1 MNKEETIIK
10 YFSGNYAYDLFLMG
24 MIFGNPIYSEYISNK
39 EYLNGAIVGNISS
52 IFLAIKEKM
61 VDKNNNILLPISLM
75 EKNVNII
82 ANKTDCGYEING
94 YTFKDSYTLVTTIRN
109 KLGHGEYLIDFAH
122 NRIILKVDG
131 NDIVIQIPKL
141 TNFVI
146 SSFSSTLQ
154 NYNTSSFTRC
164 FVYSKSI
171 IGKDKERYSLNEYK
185 NMIASYYKYNIT
197 IKRKDGSPIEGF
209 IFDRFNETVSSFS
222 NSLNL
227 SELIDFEKKVKNDY
241 EVTWNKVSTKNEDTK
256 MLESFLYNS
265 TTLNT
270 PYERAIE
277 IVGYE
282 VDKLFNKDKFDNF
295 SMIAS
300 GVHNLLLLNS
310 IKELG
315 TSNYEKVHDDII
327 KKYGKLYITTDDLAQ
342 SLISSFNALFAYSYD
357 DVLHNKNEYQS
368 LDLDGFDY
376 SLIDTSSFN
385 VEVEKT
391 DDGYITDLGVK
402 ENAIKNN
409 INKLN
414 NALVSCNNN
423 LAKVTSIGNQKG
435 INAITSQ
442 INTINGN
449 INGYNIDLANIQNT
463 LNNVN
468 NYVST
473 YASLLKNE
481 KIINGIRNSIAH
493 GNYKVILKE
502 TLKDSL
508 IEFTDFY
515 EGEVTFKASISID
528 NFVEFL
534 QKSAIEIEKYLSKEE
549 KLVLG
554 N

>member
-122 NRIILKVDG
+122 NRVILKVDG

-185 NMIASYYKYNIT
+185 NMIVSYYKYNIT

-256 MLESFLYNS
+256 TLASFLYNS
-265 TTLNT
+265 TTPNT
-270 PYERAIE
+270 PYERVIE
-277 IVGYE
+277 IIGYE

-327 KKYGKLYITTDDLAQ
+327 KKYGKLYIATDDLAQ

-473 YASLLKNE
+473 YASLIKNE

-534 QKSAIEIEKYLSKEE
+534 HKSAIEIEKYLSKEE
-549 KLVLG
+549 KLALG

>member
-39 EYLNGAIVGNISS
+39 EYLHGAIVGNISS

-122 NRIILKVDG
+122 NRIILKVDE

-164 FVYSKSI
+164 FVYTKSI

-222 NSLNL
+222 NSLDL

-256 MLESFLYNS
+256 MFASFLYNS
-265 TTLNT
+265 TTPNT
-270 PYERAIE
+270 PYERVIE
-277 IVGYE
+277 IIGYE

-327 KKYGKLYITTDDLAQ
+327 KKYGKLYIATDDLAQ
-342 SLISSFNALFAYSYD
+342 SLISSFNALFAYGYD

-368 LDLDGFDY
+368 LDLEGFDY

-414 NALVSCNNN
+414 NALVSSNNN

-473 YASLLKNE
+473 YASLIKNE

>member
-164 FVYSKSI
+164 FVYSESI

-222 NSLNL
+222 KSLDL
-227 SELIDFEKKVKNDY
+227 SELMDFERKVKEDY
-241 EVTWNKVSTKNEDTK
+241 EVSWKKVSTKNEDTK
-256 MLESFLYNS
+256 VLASFLYNS

-327 KKYGKLYITTDDLAQ
+327 KKYGKLYIATDDLAQ
-342 SLISSFNALFAYSYD
+342 SLISSFNALFAYGYD

-473 YASLLKNE
+473 YASLIKNE

>member
-24 MIFGNPIYSEYISNK
+24 VIFGNPIYSEYISNK

-52 IFLAIKEKM
+52 IFLTIKEKM

-164 FVYSKSI
+164 FVYTKSI

-222 NSLNL
+222 KSLDL
-227 SELIDFEKKVKNDY
+227 SELMDFERKVKEDY
-241 EVTWNKVSTKNEDTK
+241 EVSWKKVSTKNEDTK
-256 MLESFLYNS
+256 ILASFLYNS

-270 PYERAIE
+270 PYERVIE
-277 IVGYE
+277 IIGYE

-315 TSNYEKVHDDII
+315 TSNYEKVHDDIV
-327 KKYGKLYITTDDLAQ
+327 KKYGKLYIATDDLAQ
-342 SLISSFNALFAYSYD
+342 SLISSFNALFAYGYD

-368 LDLDGFDY
+368 LDLEGFDY

-423 LAKVTSIGNQKG
+423 LAKVTSLGKKDA
-435 INAITSQ
+435 INKITSQ

-473 YASLLKNE
+473 YASLIKNE

>member
-164 FVYSKSI
+164 FVYSESI

-222 NSLNL
+222 KSLDLN
-227 SELIDFEKKVKNDY
+227 ELMDFERKVKEDY

-256 MLESFLYNS
+256 MLASFLYNS
-265 TTLNT
+265 TTPNT
-270 PYERAIE
+270 PYERVIE
-277 IVGYE
+277 IIGYE

-327 KKYGKLYITTDDLAQ
+327 KKYGKLYIATDDLAQ
-342 SLISSFNALFAYSYD
+342 SLISSFNALFAYGYD

-414 NALVSCNNN
+414 NALVSSNNN
-423 LAKVTSIGNQKG
+423 LAKVTSLGKKDA
-435 INAITSQ
+435 INTITSQ

>member
-39 EYLNGAIVGNISS
+39 EYLNGAIAGNISS

-164 FVYSKSI
+164 FVYSESI

-222 NSLNL
+222 KSLDL
-227 SELIDFEKKVKNDY
+227 SELMDFERKVKEDY
-241 EVTWNKVSTKNEDTK
+241 EVSWKKVSTKNEDTK
-256 MLESFLYNS
+256 VLASFLYNS

-270 PYERAIE
+270 PYERVIE

-327 KKYGKLYITTDDLAQ
+327 KKYGKLYIATDDLAQ
-342 SLISSFNALFAYSYD
+342 SLISSFNALFAYGYD

-414 NALVSCNNN
+414 NGLVSCNNN

-473 YASLLKNE
+473 YASLIKNE

>member
-327 KKYGKLYITTDDLAQ
+327 KKYGKLYIATDDLAQ
-342 SLISSFNALFAYSYD
+342 SLISSFNALFAYGYD

-376 SLIDTSSFN
+376 SHIDTSSFN
-385 VEVEKT
+385 VEVKKT

-423 LAKVTSIGNQKG
+423 LAKVTSLGKKDA
-435 INAITSQ
+435 INKITSQ

-473 YASLLKNE
+473 YASLIKNE

>member
-82 ANKTDCGYEING
+82 ANKTDCGYEIND

-122 NRIILKVDG
+122 NRVILKVSG

-222 NSLNL
+222 KSLDL
-227 SELIDFEKKVKNDY
+227 SELMDFERKVKEDY
-241 EVTWNKVSTKNEDTK
+241 EVSWKKVSTKNEDTK
-256 MLESFLYNS
+256 MLASFLYNS

-270 PYERAIE
+270 PYERVIE
-277 IVGYE
+277 IIGYE

-327 KKYGKLYITTDDLAQ
+327 KKYGKLYIATDDLAQ
-342 SLISSFNALFAYSYD
+342 SLISSFNALFAYGYD

-414 NALVSCNNN
+414 NALVSSNNN

-473 YASLLKNE
+473 YASLIKNE

-534 QKSAIEIEKYLSKEE
+534 HKSAIEIEKYLSKEE

>member
-10 YFSGNYAYDLFLMG
+10 YFSGTYAYDLFLMG

-164 FVYSKSI
+164 FVYSESI
-171 IGKDKERYSLNEYK
+171 IGKNKERYSLNEYK

-241 EVTWNKVSTKNEDTK
+241 EVTWKRVSTKNEDTK
-256 MLESFLYNS
+256 VLASFLYNS
-265 TTLNT
+265 TTPYT
-270 PYERAIE
+270 PYERVIE

-315 TSNYEKVHDDII
+315 TSNYEKVHDDIV

-423 LAKVTSIGNQKG
+423 LAKVTSLGKKDA
-435 INAITSQ
+435 INIITSQ

-473 YASLLKNE
+473 YASLIKNE

-534 QKSAIEIEKYLSKEE
+534 HKSAIEIEKYLSKEE

>member
-82 ANKTDCGYEING
+82 ANKTIGGYEING

-122 NRIILKVDG
+122 NRVILKVSG
-131 NDIVIQIPKL
+131 NDIVIPIPKL

-222 NSLNL
+222 KSLDL
-227 SELIDFEKKVKNDY
+227 SELMDFERKVKEDY
-241 EVTWNKVSTKNEDTK
+241 EVSWKKVSTKNEDTK
-256 MLESFLYNS
+256 MLASFLYNS

-270 PYERAIE
+270 PYERVIE
-277 IVGYE
+277 IIGYE

-315 TSNYEKVHDDII
+315 TSNYEKVHDDIV
-327 KKYGKLYITTDDLAQ
+327 KKYGKLYIATDDLAQ

-423 LAKVTSIGNQKG
+423 LAKVTSLGKKDA
-435 INAITSQ
+435 INKITSQ

-473 YASLLKNE
+473 YASLIKKE

>member
-164 FVYSKSI
+164 FVYTKSI

-256 MLESFLYNS
+256 MLASFLYNS
-265 TTLNT
+265 TTPNT
-270 PYERAIE
+270 PYERVIE
-277 IVGYE
+277 IIGYE

-327 KKYGKLYITTDDLAQ
+327 KKYGKLYIATDDLAQ
-342 SLISSFNALFAYSYD
+342 SLISSFNALFAYGYD

-414 NALVSCNNN
+414 NALVSSNNN

-473 YASLLKNE
+473 YANLIKNE

>member
-154 NYNTSSFTRC
+154 NYNTTSFTRC
-164 FVYSKSI
+164 FVYTKSI

-327 KKYGKLYITTDDLAQ
+327 KKYGKLYIATDDLAQ
-342 SLISSFNALFAYSYD
+342 SLISSFNALFAYGYD

>member
-164 FVYSKSI
+164 FVYTKSI

-256 MLESFLYNS
+256 MLASFLYNS
-265 TTLNT
+265 TTPNT
-270 PYERAIE
+270 PYERVIE
-277 IVGYE
+277 IIGYE

-315 TSNYEKVHDDII
+315 TSNYERVHDDIV
-327 KKYGKLYITTDDLAQ
+327 KKYGKLYIATDDLAQ
-342 SLISSFNALFAYSYD
+342 SLISSFNALFAYGYD

-423 LAKVTSIGNQKG
+423 LAKVTSLGKKDA
-435 INAITSQ
+435 INTITSQ

-473 YASLLKNE
+473 YASLIKNE

-534 QKSAIEIEKYLSKEE
+534 QKSAVGIEKYLSKEE

>member
-39 EYLNGAIVGNISS
+39 EYLNSAIVGNISS

-327 KKYGKLYITTDDLAQ
+327 KKYGKLYIATDDLAQ
-342 SLISSFNALFAYSYD
+342 SLISSFNALFAYGYD

-473 YASLLKNE
+473 YASLIKNE

>member
-327 KKYGKLYITTDDLAQ
+327 KKYGKLYIATDDLAQ
-342 SLISSFNALFAYSYD
+342 SLISSFNALFAYGYD

-368 LDLDGFDY
+368 LDLEGFDY

-402 ENAIKNN
+402 ENAIKKN

>member
-39 EYLNGAIVGNISS
+39 EYLNGAIVGNVSS

-109 KLGHGEYLIDFAH
+109 KLGHGEYLIDFTH

-164 FVYSKSI
+164 FVYTKSMV
-171 IGKDKERYSLNEYK
+171 GKDKERYSLNEYK

-241 EVTWNKVSTKNEDTK
+241 EVNWNKVSTKNEDTK
-256 MLESFLYNS
+256 MLASFLYNS

-270 PYERAIE
+270 PYERVIE

-315 TSNYEKVHDDII
+315 TSNYEKVHDDIV

-342 SLISSFNALFAYSYD
+342 SLISSFNALFAYGYD

-368 LDLDGFDY
+368 LDLEGFDY

-414 NALVSCNNN
+414 NALVSSNNN

-473 YASLLKNE
+473 YASLIKNE

>member
-222 NSLNL
+222 KSLDL
-227 SELIDFEKKVKNDY
+227 SELMDFERKVKEDY
-241 EVTWNKVSTKNEDTK
+241 EVSWKKVSTKNEDTK
-256 MLESFLYNS
+256 ILASFLYNS

-270 PYERAIE
+270 PYERVIE
-277 IVGYE
+277 IIGYE

-315 TSNYEKVHDDII
+315 TSNYEKVHDDIV
-327 KKYGKLYITTDDLAQ
+327 KKYGKLYIATDDLAQ
-342 SLISSFNALFAYSYD
+342 SLISSFNALFAYGYD

-423 LAKVTSIGNQKG
+423 LAKVTSLGKKDA
-435 INAITSQ
+435 INTITSQ

>member
-164 FVYSKSI
+164 FVYTKSI

-222 NSLNL
+222 KSLDL
-227 SELIDFEKKVKNDY
+227 SELMDFERKVKEDY

-256 MLESFLYNS
+256 MLASFLYNS
-265 TTLNT
+265 TTPNT
-270 PYERAIE
+270 PYERVIE
-277 IVGYE
+277 IIGYE

-327 KKYGKLYITTDDLAQ
+327 KKYGKLYIATDDLAQ
-342 SLISSFNALFAYSYD
+342 SLISSFNALFAYGYD

-414 NALVSCNNN
+414 NALVSSNNN

-473 YASLLKNE
+473 YASLIKNE

>member
-164 FVYSKSI
+164 FVYTKSI

-209 IFDRFNETVSSFS
+209 IFDRFNETVSLFS

-256 MLESFLYNS
+256 MLASFLYNS
-265 TTLNT
+265 TTPNT
-270 PYERAIE
+270 PYERVIE
-277 IVGYE
+277 IIGYE

-327 KKYGKLYITTDDLAQ
+327 KKYGKLYIATDDLAQ
-342 SLISSFNALFAYSYD
+342 SLISSFNALFAYGYD

-414 NALVSCNNN
+414 NALVSSNNN

-473 YASLLKNE
+473 YASLIKNE

>member
-10 YFSGNYAYDLFLMG
+10 YFSGTYAYDLFLMG

-164 FVYSKSI
+164 FVYSESI

-222 NSLNL
+222 KSLNL
-227 SELIDFEKKVKNDY
+227 SELMDFERKVKEDY
-241 EVTWNKVSTKNEDTK
+241 EVSWKKVSTKNEDTK
-256 MLESFLYNS
+256 VLASFLYNS

-327 KKYGKLYITTDDLAQ
+327 KKYGKLYIATDDLAQ

-414 NALVSCNNN
+414 SALVSCKNN

-473 YASLLKNE
+473 YASLIKNE

-534 QKSAIEIEKYLSKEE
+534 HKSAIEIEKYLSKEE

>member
-1 MNKEETIIK
+1 MNKEETVIK
-10 YFSGNYAYDLFLMG
+10 YFSGTYAYDLFLMG

-222 NSLNL
+222 KSLDL
-227 SELIDFEKKVKNDY
+227 SELMDFEKKVKNDY

-256 MLESFLYNS
+256 ILASFLYNS

-270 PYERAIE
+270 PYERVIE
-277 IVGYE
+277 IIGYE

-315 TSNYEKVHDDII
+315 TSNYEKVHDDIV
-327 KKYGKLYITTDDLAQ
+327 KKYGKLYIATDDLAQ
-342 SLISSFNALFAYSYD
+342 SLISSFNALFAYGYD

-368 LDLDGFDY
+368 LDLEGFDY

-473 YASLLKNE
+473 YASLIKNE

>member
-164 FVYSKSI
+164 FVYSESI

-222 NSLNL
+222 KSLDL
-227 SELIDFEKKVKNDY
+227 SELMDFERKVKEDY
-241 EVTWNKVSTKNEDTK
+241 EVSWKKVSTKNEDTK
-256 MLESFLYNS
+256 ILASFLYNS

-414 NALVSCNNN
+414 SALVSCKNN

-473 YASLLKNE
+473 YASLIKNE

-534 QKSAIEIEKYLSKEE
+534 QKSAVEIEKYLSKEE

>member
-39 EYLNGAIVGNISS
+39 EYLNGAIAGNISS

-164 FVYSKSI
+164 FVYSESI

-209 IFDRFNETVSSFS
+209 VFDRFNETVSSFS
-222 NSLNL
+222 KSLDL
-227 SELIDFEKKVKNDY
+227 SELMDFERKVKEDY
-241 EVTWNKVSTKNEDTK
+241 EVSWKKVSTKNEDTK
-256 MLESFLYNS
+256 ILASFLYNS

-270 PYERAIE
+270 PYERVIE

-327 KKYGKLYITTDDLAQ
+327 KKYGKLYIATDDLAQ
-342 SLISSFNALFAYSYD
+342 SLISSFNALFAYGYD

-473 YASLLKNE
+473 YASLIKNE

>member
-109 KLGHGEYLIDFAH
+109 KLGHGEYLIDFTH

-164 FVYSKSI
+164 FVYSRSI

-222 NSLNL
+222 KSLDL
-227 SELIDFEKKVKNDY
+227 SELMDFERKVKEDY
-241 EVTWNKVSTKNEDTK
+241 EVSWKKVSTKNEDTK
-256 MLESFLYNS
+256 MLASFLYNS
-265 TTLNT
+265 TTPNT
-270 PYERAIE
+270 PYERVIE
-277 IVGYE
+277 IIGYE

-315 TSNYEKVHDDII
+315 TSNYEKVHDDIV
-327 KKYGKLYITTDDLAQ
+327 KKYGKLYIATDDLAQ
-342 SLISSFNALFAYSYD
+342 SLISSFNALFAYGYD

-368 LDLDGFDY
+368 LDLEGFDY

-423 LAKVTSIGNQKG
+423 LAKVTSLGKKDA
-435 INAITSQ
+435 INKITSQ

-473 YASLLKNE
+473 YASLIKNE

>member
-222 NSLNL
+222 KSLDL
-227 SELIDFEKKVKNDY
+227 SELMDFERKVKEDY
-241 EVTWNKVSTKNEDTK
+241 EVSWKKVSTKNEDTK
-256 MLESFLYNS
+256 VLASFLYNS

-327 KKYGKLYITTDDLAQ
+327 KKYGKLYIATDDLAQ
-342 SLISSFNALFAYSYD
+342 SLISSFNALFAYGYD

-473 YASLLKNE
+473 YASLIKNE

-534 QKSAIEIEKYLSKEE
+534 HKSAIEIEKYLSKEE

>member
-154 NYNTSSFTRC
+154 NYNTTSFTRC
-164 FVYSKSI
+164 FVYTKSI

-222 NSLNL
+222 KSLDL
-227 SELIDFEKKVKNDY
+227 SELMDFERKVKEDY
-241 EVTWNKVSTKNEDTK
+241 EVSWKKVSTKNEDTK
-256 MLESFLYNS
+256 ILASFLYNS

-270 PYERAIE
+270 PYERVIE
-277 IVGYE
+277 IIGYE

-315 TSNYEKVHDDII
+315 TSNYEKVHDDIV
-327 KKYGKLYITTDDLAQ
+327 KKYGKLYIATDDLAQ
-342 SLISSFNALFAYSYD
+342 SLISSFNALFAYGYD

-368 LDLDGFDY
+368 LDLEGFDY

-423 LAKVTSIGNQKG
+423 LAKVTSLGKKDA
-435 INAITSQ
+435 INTITSQ

-473 YASLLKNE
+473 YASLIKNE

>member
-227 SELIDFEKKVKNDY
+227 SELIDFEKKVKNNY

-327 KKYGKLYITTDDLAQ
+327 KKYGKLYIATDDLAQ
-342 SLISSFNALFAYSYD
+342 SLISSFNALFAYGYD

>member
-327 KKYGKLYITTDDLAQ
+327 KKYGKLYIATDDLAQ
-342 SLISSFNALFAYSYD
+342 SLISSFNALFAYGYD

-473 YASLLKNE
+473 YASLIKNE

>member
-39 EYLNGAIVGNISS
+39 EYLNGAIAGNISS

-164 FVYSKSI
+164 FVYSESI

-222 NSLNL
+222 KSLDL
-227 SELIDFEKKVKNDY
+227 SELMDFERKVKEDY
-241 EVTWNKVSTKNEDTK
+241 EVSWKKVSTKNEDTK
-256 MLESFLYNS
+256 VLASFLYNS

-270 PYERAIE
+270 PYERVIE

-327 KKYGKLYITTDDLAQ
+327 KKYGKLYIATDDLAQ
-342 SLISSFNALFAYSYD
+342 SLISSFNALFAYGYD

-473 YASLLKNE
+473 YASLIKNE

>member
-131 NDIVIQIPKL
+131 NDIVIPIPKL

-164 FVYSKSI
+164 FVYSESI

-327 KKYGKLYITTDDLAQ
+327 KKYGKLYIATDDLAQ
-342 SLISSFNALFAYSYD
+342 SLISSFNALFAYGYD

-368 LDLDGFDY
+368 LDLEGFDY

-385 VEVEKT
+385 VEVGKT

-473 YASLLKNE
+473 YASLIKNE

>member
-82 ANKTDCGYEING
+82 ANKTTGGYEING

-122 NRIILKVDG
+122 NRVILKVDG

-222 NSLNL
+222 KSLDL
-227 SELIDFEKKVKNDY
+227 SELMDFERKVKENY
-241 EVTWNKVSTKNEDTK
+241 EVSWKKVSTKNEDTK
-256 MLESFLYNS
+256 MLASFLYNS

-270 PYERAIE
+270 PYERVIE
-277 IVGYE
+277 IIGYE

-315 TSNYEKVHDDII
+315 TSNYEKVHDDIV

-342 SLISSFNALFAYSYD
+342 SLISSFNALYAYSYD

-423 LAKVTSIGNQKG
+423 LAKVTSLGKKDA
-435 INAITSQ
+435 INLITSQ

-473 YASLLKNE
+473 YASLIKNE

>member
-164 FVYSKSI
+164 FVYSESI

-209 IFDRFNETVSSFS
+209 IFDRFNENVSSFS
-222 NSLNL
+222 KSLDL
-227 SELIDFEKKVKNDY
+227 SELMDFERKVKEDY

-256 MLESFLYNS
+256 MLASFLYNS

-270 PYERAIE
+270 PYERVIE

-473 YASLLKNE
+473 YASLIKNE

>member
-164 FVYSKSI
+164 FVYSESI

-209 IFDRFNETVSSFS
+209 VFDRFNETVSSFS
-222 NSLNL
+222 KSLDL
-227 SELIDFEKKVKNDY
+227 SELMDFEKKVKNDY

-256 MLESFLYNS
+256 MLASFLYNS
-265 TTLNT
+265 TTPYT
-270 PYERAIE
+270 PYERVIE
-277 IVGYE
+277 IIGYE

-315 TSNYEKVHDDII
+315 TSNYEKVHDDIV
-327 KKYGKLYITTDDLAQ
+327 KKYGKLYIATDDLAQ
-342 SLISSFNALFAYSYD
+342 SLISSFNALFAYGYD

-376 SLIDTSSFN
+376 SLICASSFN

-423 LAKVTSIGNQKG
+423 LAKVTSLGKKDA
-435 INAITSQ
+435 INTITSQ

-473 YASLLKNE
+473 YASLIKNE

-534 QKSAIEIEKYLSKEE
+534 HKSAIEIEKYLSKEE

>member
-164 FVYSKSI
+164 FVYSESI

-222 NSLNL
+222 KSLDL
-227 SELIDFEKKVKNDY
+227 SELMDFERKVKEDY
-241 EVTWNKVSTKNEDTK
+241 EVSWKKVSTKNEDTK
-256 MLESFLYNS
+256 VLASFLYNS

-327 KKYGKLYITTDDLAQ
+327 KKYGKLYIATDDLAQ
-342 SLISSFNALFAYSYD
+342 SLISSFNALFAYGYD

-368 LDLDGFDY
+368 LDLEGFDY

-385 VEVEKT
+385 VKVEKT

-402 ENAIKNN
+402 ENAIKKN

-473 YASLLKNE
+473 YASLIKNE

-534 QKSAIEIEKYLSKEE
+534 QKSAVEIEKYLSKEE